1 MLKFK
6 PASPLLLL
14 LILAACGTKGAGFP
28 SLERRSYEADAPIFA
43 PTESAAALSVLPG
56 EFAAKSDA
64 LQARHRT
71 AHGAYQGA
79 LAAAQAIASQAAGSS
94 PGSEA
99 WVNAHL
105 MLSRLDKTRADS
117 VAAVRDFDGL
127 IADAGARD
135 AGIAVLLTEVQR
147 PVIEDVARQNAE
159 IARLSNVIGE

>member
-1 MLKFK
+1 MLNFK

-14 LILAACGTKGAGFP
+14 LILSACGTKEGGFP
-28 SLERRSYEADAPIFA
+28 SLERRSYEADALIFA

-71 AHGAYQGA
+71 AHAGYMGA
-79 LAAAQAIASQAAGSS
+79 LAAVQAIASQAAGSS

-159 IARLSNVIGE
+159 IARLSNVIGQ

>member
-1 MLKFK
+1 MLNFK

-14 LILAACGTKGAGFP
+14 LILSACGTKEGGFP

-79 LAAAQAIASQAAGSS
+79 LAAVQAIALQAAGSS

-135 AGIAVLLTEVQR
+135 AGIAALLTEAQR
-147 PVIEDVARQNAE
+147 PVIDDVAQQNAQ

>member
-1 MLKFK
+1 MLNFK

-14 LILAACGTKGAGFP
+14 LILAACGTSGGGFP
-28 SLERRSYEADAPIFA
+28 SLERRSYEADAPIAA
-43 PTESAAALSVLPG
+43 PGDSATAPFVVSA
-56 EFAAKSDA
+56 EFAAKIDV
-64 LQARHRT
+64 LQARHT
-71 AHGAYQGA
+71 AAHGAYLSGLPAVQA
-79 LAAAQAIASQAAGSS
+79 TAAQAARTS
-94 PGSEA
+94 PGSEM

>member
-1 MLKFK
+1 MLNFK

-14 LILAACGTKGAGFP
+14 IILSACGTKEGGFP

-56 EFAAKSDA
+56 EFAAKADA

-71 AHGAYQGA
+71 AHAGYMGA

-159 IARLSNVIGE
+159 IARLSSVIGE

>member
-71 AHGAYQGA
+71 AHAGYMGA

>member
-1 MLKFK
+1 MLNFK

-14 LILAACGTKGAGFP
+14 LILSACGTKEGGFP
-28 SLERRSYEADAPIFA
+28 SLERRSYEADASIFA

-71 AHGAYQGA
+71 AHAGYMGA